1 MNIKSIIT
9 ALLLLV
15 FSSAGLAAS
24 DGEALFRV
32 DACRAALKNIS
43 VDDFEKGLNS
53 SVLESCQNTY
63 MSDDLSVQILS
74 MVMGEP
80 FFTVLEAARGITGR
94 EHGFEADADIFTMFS
109 PLHTILEA
117 ANWAFAYIF
126 LFLSVLIVGG
136 QLLKWSKGDSKVP
149 FKKWLG
155 HHGSVMGLSGV
166 LIIPALGWM
175 STAQFI
181 VVTLV
186 ALVLFLAK
194 YAVTLLFLGAFLS
207 ENVSLI
213 AEEATPRLTENFR
226 TTTLNYQCDIQR
238 RESII
243 KDLISAAG
251 ITDASSLKSDPL
263 YSCLTSPSFADESD
277 IFGEIVDDGIN
288 PSIDVTLP
296 ALAHTERCAVDN
308 ADYMQRIGMSTISE
322 CGTAR
327 LVLSSNDDGNYGAQI
342 NLLKGIFL
350 QSSVQNASRNIALNL
365 NEFLCRKSIFSKESG
380 MEMSSQLCMTP
391 KIAEDAYE
399 YVWLTDSDTGIE
411 YLARHSLP
419 LSSSSSQQM
428 RKDVMKSQANLIA
441 SVLADTQSIF
451 TLVKQTFESKAG
463 GEITAGDDDVDRTVG
478 RIRKGAWMA
487 GGLYFGSI
495 DDNAEN
501 QEVIDYLSTAYSVTG
516 GTPASLMVLYAFDDN
531 DLNEIFSPKQLR
543 DGGANTFFI
552 LPSVGLYWDQIDC
565 WVSQSDCAAST
576 LNPFT
581 YLSRTGVDII
591 FHSVIGYVT
600 STGLEKIAKKFQI
613 IYGKSKLMLAQVYA
627 EVSLIYLIIGLALAF
642 FIPLIFV
649 LKLVTILFSWL
660 YDMLKEIIGLQLVLA
675 FSPLSSMSNGMFQS
689 DLKLAFHRM
698 IGLSLYFLFVV
709 IAIILSFVS
718 FSFLFAVNVLIVGAL
733 AYATGLGDSVH
744 SIESMVYRTIFDI
757 FVVVILYLE
766 ARECSKLLE
775 KIPQGMAQHFGLA
788 LTPEN
793 SAFENMMSRLRDNV
807 MPGVGNALSS
817 TSSFVSGLV
826 K

>member
-1 MNIKSIIT
+1 MNAKNLIVTLFIFF
-9 ALLLLV
+9 
-15 FSSAGLAAS
+15 FSASSLAAEE
-24 DGEALFRV
+24 GEAMSRV
-32 DACRAALKNIS
+32 DACRTALKNIS
-43 VDDFEKGLNS
+43 VEDFEKGLNS
-53 SVLESCQNTY
+53 DVLNSCQETY

-80 FFTVLEAARGITGR
+80 FFYVLEAARGVTGR
-94 EHGFEADADIFTMFS
+94 EHGFSSSDSIFTMFG
-109 PLHTILEA
+109 PLHAVLEA
-117 ANWAFAYIF
+117 CNWAFTYIF
-126 LFLSVLIVGG
+126 FTLSILIVGG
-136 QLLKWSKGDSKVP
+136 QLLKWGKGDDRVK

-155 HHGSVMGLSGV
+155 HHGSVMGISGV
-166 LIIPALGWM
+166 LITPVLGWM

-181 VVTLV
+181 VVTMV

-194 YAVTLLFLGAFLS
+194 YAITLLFLGAFLS
-207 ENVSLI
+207 ENVTLI
-213 AEEATPRLTENFR
+213 AEEATPRLTEAFKS
-226 TTTLNYQCDIQR
+226 TTLNYQCDIQR
-238 RESII
+238 RENII
-243 KDLISAAG
+243 KNLISAAG
-251 ITDASSLKSDPL
+251 ITDASSLKSNQV
-263 YSCLTSPSFADESD
+263 YSCLTSPRLSD
-277 IFGEIVDDGIN
+277 DRDVFGEIVDDGIN
-288 PSIDVTLP
+288 PSIDITLP
-296 ALAHTERCAVDN
+296 SLAHTERCVEDN
-308 ADYMQRIGMSTISE
+308 ADYMRSIGMDGISE

-327 LVLSSNDDGNYGAQI
+327 FIFTSTEDANYTEQL
-342 NLLKGIFL
+342 NLLRGIFL
-350 QSSVQNASRNIALNL
+350 NSSVQNASRSIALKL

-380 MEMSSQLCMTP
+380 MEMSSELCMTP
-391 KIAEDAYE
+391 TISQDAYN
-399 YVWLTDSDTGIE
+399 YVWLTEQDTGVE
-411 YLARHSLP
+411 YLARHKLP
-419 LSSSSSQQM
+419 LSTSSSSQM
-428 RKDVMKSQANLIA
+428 RKEVMRSQADLIA

-451 TLVKQTFESKAG
+451 TLVKSTFKNKAG
-463 GEITAGDDDVDRTVG
+463 GEISAGDDDVERTVS

-501 QEVIDYLSTAYSVTG
+501 QEVIDYLSTAYSVSG
-516 GTPASLMVLYAFDDN
+516 GTPASLIMMYYFDDN

-543 DGGANTFFI
+543 DDGANNFFI

-565 WVSQSDCAAST
+565 WVSQADCAAST

-581 YLSRTGVDII
+581 YLSRTGVDLIY
-591 FHSVIGYVT
+591 HSMIGYVT
-600 STGLEKIAKKFQI
+600 STGLEKIAKKFQL
-613 IYGKSKLMLAQVYA
+613 IYGKSKLMLAEVYA
-627 EVSLIYLIIGLALAF
+627 EISLLYLVIGLALAF

-660 YDMLKEIIGLQLVLA
+660 YDMLKEIIGLQLIIA

-698 IGLSLYFLFVV
+698 FGLALYFLFVV

-733 AYATGLGDSVH
+733 AYATGLGDAVH

-757 FVVVILYLE
+757 FVVIILYLE

-793 SAFENMMSRLRDNV
+793 SAFENMLSRLRDNV

-817 TSSFVSGLV
+817 TSSLISGLV